1 MVGGRRSALLQAS
14 AEPRR
19 ELQSS
24 SPAKMRRRN
33 VIEDRRNPEHF
44 NLEAS
49 GLVNHADSPAPALA
63 RYGWPGWDGRAPLD
77 S

>member
-1 MVGGRRSALLQAS
+1 MATREPITPTVPPAKAQATSPAVFTTRPSRVMVGGRRSALLQAS

-33 VIEDRRNPEHF
+33 
-44 NLEAS
+44 
-49 GLVNHADSPAPALA
+49 
-63 RYGWPGWDGRAPLD
+63 
-77 S
+77 